1 METTQPIKRRISKN
15 VRRPNAVQAGLIPP
29 APHPLNN
36 ERLEGENYEE
46 YRYRRAF
53 TNYILK
59 LRKRGLYW
67 KGNRKNNEEGD

>member
-1 METTQPIKRRISKN
+1 MEATQPTKRRISKN

-29 APHPLNN
+29 APHPLNP
-36 ERLEGENYEE
+36 ERMEGEGFEE

-59 LRKRGLYW
+59 QRRKGLYW
-67 KGNRKNNEEGD
+67 NGNKQTEEEG